1 MLLIKLTSY
10 DVMVGG
16 ALKIRVY
23 VVVMEVIIN
32 RGALIIIR
40 KARMLLIWVL
50 FNMVGNNKAG
60 GVGRVDMF

>member
-16 ALKIRVY
+16 ALNIRVY
-23 VVVMEVIIN
+23 IVVMEVIIN
-32 RGALIIIR
+32 RGALIIMR

-50 FNMVGNNKAG
+50 FNMGGNNKAG

>member
-1 MLLIKLTSY
+1 
-10 DVMVGG
+10 MVGG

-32 RGALIIIR
+32 MGALIIIR
-40 KARMLLIWVL
+40 KARMLLIWIL

-60 GVGRVDMF
+60 VVGRC

>member
-23 VVVMEVIIN
+23 VVVMEVIID

-60 GVGRVDMF
+60 VVGRVDLF

>member
-16 ALKIRVY
+16 ALNIRAYIVG
-23 VVVMEVIIN
+23 MEVIIN

>member
-32 RGALIIIR
+32 MGALIIIR
-40 KARMLLIWVL
+40 KARMLLIWIL
-50 FNMVGNNKAG
+50 FNMGGDNKAG
-60 GVGRVDMF
+60 VVGRC

>member
-16 ALKIRVY
+16 TLNIRAY
-23 VVVMEVIIN
+23 IVVMEVIIN

-60 GVGRVDMF
+60 VVGRS

>member
-16 ALKIRVY
+16 ALNIRAY
-23 VVVMEVIIN
+23 IVVMEVIID

-60 GVGRVDMF
+60 VVGRVDLF